1 MEVGPP
7 NSHFYHTL
15 WVSLIYTC
23 LRTVKWRPWCYVCF
37 ICISY
42 PNVTWWER
50 HFLTPIIWLNKSS
63 IMCTMHIVRIQ
74 SPELKCLEC
83 WSGRS
88 LEHITPKYA
97 ALKYFFIILFYFI
110 FKLYIIVLVLPNYFV
125 LKVLEKLQV
134 QEQLY
139 DLPSFCIKAG
149 HKFSSEKRALPIPG
163 KGGHSYHWR
172 LE

>member
-7 NSHFYHTL
+7 NSRFYHTL
-15 WVSLIYTC
+15 WVILIYTG

-63 IMCTMHIVRIQ
+63 IICTMHIVSIQ
-74 SPELKCLEC
+74 SPDLKCLGC

-97 ALKYFFIILFYFI
+97 ALEYWLFCAESTWRIAGAGATLWPLLFLHKSRSYI
-110 FKLYIIVLVLPNYFV
+110 FQWKTRPPYTGERRTFLSLEARVSAKMDLY
-125 LKVLEKLQV
+125 K
-134 QEQLY
+134 
-139 DLPSFCIKAG
+139 
-149 HKFSSEKRALPIPG
+149 
-163 KGGHSYHWR
+163 
-172 LE
+172 